1 MKAPWRQGRPYGAQ
15 LIIKQNNTKK
25 PEEALPFQVTPS
37 TEGKKKKNLSNPKNW
52 KKYLHI
58 ILSVKGLIPRIY
70 IIKNVYITA
79 TKNQTTNLKSG
90 QEIWTEFI
98 QRRHT
103 WVNLKD
109 IMLTEVNHKQKE
121 QILHDSTYMKYTEKS
136 NSQRM

>member
-25 PEEALPFQVTPS
+25 TRGGAAFPS
-37 TEGKKKKNLSNPKNW
+37 DSFNWGEKKKNLSNPKNW

-79 TKNQTTNLKSG
+79 TKNKTTNLKSG